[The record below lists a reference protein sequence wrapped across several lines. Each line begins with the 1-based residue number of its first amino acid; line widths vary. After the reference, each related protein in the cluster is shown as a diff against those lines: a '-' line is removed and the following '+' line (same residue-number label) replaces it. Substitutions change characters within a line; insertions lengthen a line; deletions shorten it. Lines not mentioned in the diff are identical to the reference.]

1 MTAPMIAAIRRGLVL
16 FLLTGLAHAQ
26 APAPAAA
33 SGTAAKA
40 PAPKPAVGSLRVA
53 IDPHAP
59 PFAYL
64 GGDKISGL
72 EVEFARGLGEVL
84 KRPVEFVATSTQNL
98 IPTLLDNKADII
110 MSGFAINRLR
120 LVRVAFTNPYLRVG
134 QLALCRREDVSVY
147 VNNVNLQNVRGDI
160 GVVAG
165 STGDLL
171 MNTQF
176 SFAGH
181 QAMATYDDAIA
192 ALLAKKVDLVL
203 ADIPVAIWESSQNE
217 AAIAIVPNVLSQE
230 DVAWAVRKDDDA
242 LRAVANAYLEQL
254 RTSGKLAELVHKWVP
269 DAAPES
275 IAPGSAPPPA
285 PAAANGTAPATASGA
300 AKK

>member
-1 MTAPMIAAIRRGLVL
+1 MIAVIRRGLAL
-16 FLLTGLAHAQ
+16 FLLTGLARAQ
-26 APAPAAA
+26 APAPAPAAA
-33 SGTAAKA
+33 SATATAA
-40 PAPKPAVGSLRVA
+40 KPAVGSLRVA

-120 LVRVAFTNPYLRVG
+120 LVRVSFTNPYLRVG
-134 QLALCRREDVSVY
+134 QLALCRREDVSIY
-147 VNNVNLQNVRGDI
+147 VNNVNLQNVRGDV
-160 GVVAG
+160 GVVTG

-181 QAMATYDDAIA
+181 RQLATYDDAIA

-217 AAIAIVPNVLSQE
+217 ATIAIVPNVLSQE

-254 RTSGKLAELVHKWVP
+254 RVSGKLAELVHKWVP
-269 DAAPES
+269 DAAPET
-275 IAPGSAPPPA
+275 IAPGSTPPA
-285 PAAANGTAPATASGA
+285 PAPASASGTAPAAASDP